1 MDFAL
6 LKDNNIVKALSKA
19 FKEGKN
25 VNSYVLQC
33 EKQLADNLLTWCA
46 DVVLCKNFGC
56 NDCLTCRKVFSG
68 NHLDVFRLPNK
79 LKEKNTDKMEIADVR
94 FLLEEEEKRPVEGDK
109 KVFLINA
116 CNSLKGVAV
125 ANWQNAL
132 LKTLEEP
139 HKNVYIFIA
148 VENAQGLLPTII
160 SRCQVL
166 TCQKTK
172 EEEIV
177 NYLSR
182 QGCTQKV
189 AQLATLLCDGSL
201 PKAEEV
207 VADTTYL
214 VALEEVIQALKTTTS
229 TKNALP
235 FVAFLHNHKDDVDKY
250 FQIITAVLMQ
260 TLHYRLHQ
268 EKFVLSSWEEEVCSI
283 CAQYSIQAVLA
294 VTGLVEKAK
303 KDIDSSVN
311 FSVVVDNLVAD
322 VLEVKFRCQI

>member
-6 LKDNNIVKALSKA
+6 LKDNNIVKTLAKA
-19 FKEGKN
+19 FEQGTS

-33 EKQLADNLLTWCA
+33 EKQLADNLLTWVA
-46 DVVLCKNFGC
+46 DVVLCKNNGC
-56 NDCLTCRKVFSG
+56 NGCLTCRKVFSG

-79 LKEKNTDKMEIADVR
+79 NKEKNTDKMEIADVR

-148 VENAQGLLPTII
+148 VENAQGLLPTIL

-166 TCQKTK
+166 TSEKSKASDVVDYLAKLGCAKKLCQ
-172 EEEIV
+172 V
-177 NYLSR
+177 
-182 QGCTQKV
+182 
-189 AQLATLLCDGSL
+189 ATLLCDGSL

-207 VADTTYL
+207 VSDVAYL
-214 VALEEVIQALKTTTS
+214 GALEEIIQALKTTTS

-235 FVAFLHNHKDDVDKY
+235 FVALLNNQKDNVDKY
-250 FQIITAVLMQ
+250 WEILTAVLMQ
-260 TLHYRLHQ
+260 TVDYRLN
-268 EKFVLSSWEEEVCSI
+268 EDKFVLDEWKEEIEAI
-283 CAQYSIQAVLA
+283 CANYSIPAVLA
-294 VTGLVEKAK
+294 VVELVEQAK
-303 KDIDSSVN
+303 KDIDSAVN
-311 FSVVVDNLVAD
+311 FSVVIDNFVAD